1 MELES
6 MKNLWEAHEKELKKV
21 VTVNDQLLNR
31 IISDKSHNSL
41 EKIKNTEYLIGSLS
55 LLFFALFLLM
65 GSKVGSSTEM
75 IVSYAVTIT
84 AFIIELAL
92 SVFKLRYLSVIDFSA
107 GTVTDMARKTQ
118 WFKLFIT
125 RERLISILSLF
136 IVAPAV
142 YILVFQWV
150 KHENALDHLPFT
162 VTEIIVTVILGVIFS
177 LILYRRAYLNHLH
190 TILTNLKEIEEFKT
204 EP

>member
-6 MKNLWEAHEKELKKV
+6 MKSLWQAHEKELKN
-21 VTVNDQLLNR
+21 VTAVNDHLLTR

-41 EKIKNTEYLIGSLS
+41 EKIKNTEYLIGSLT
-55 LLFFALFLLM
+55 LLFFVLFLLM
-65 GSKVGSSTEM
+65 GSKVGTTPEM
-75 IVSYAVTIT
+75 IISYIITIT
-84 AFIIELAL
+84 ALVVELSL
-92 SVFKLRYLSVIDFSA
+92 SIFKLRYLFRIDISSGA
-107 GTVTDMARKTQ
+107 VTETARKIQ

-125 RERLISILSLF
+125 RERLISILAIF

-150 KHENALDHLPFT
+150 KHENALDYLPFSIA
-162 VTEIIVTVILGVIFS
+162 EIFITLALGIIFS
-177 LILYRRAYLNHLH
+177 LIMYRRAYLNHLNS
-190 TILTNLKEIEEFKT
+190 ILANLKEIEEFKS